1 MIPDD
6 PHPSCHISCA
16 GKRRPCITVCPQV
29 LARVE
34 TRRRSVAEVSGAH
47 PVSSSTL
54 GLGRVLN
61 HPRAYSPCQ
70 RQQLLDWGGLTV
82 EMYGYDRRGMR
93 RYSILDSLDVN

>member
-6 PHPSCHISCA
+6 PHPSRHISRA
-16 GKRRPCITVCPQV
+16 GKRRPRITVCPQV

-34 TRRRSVAEVSGAH
+34 TRSRGVAEVPGAH
-47 PVSSSTL
+47 PVSAGTL

-70 RQQLLDWGGLTV
+70 RQQLLDWGGLTIK
-82 EMYGYDRRGMR
+82 MYGYDRRGTR
-93 RYSILDSLDVN
+93 RYRILDSFDVN